1 LERGKE
7 GQRHV
12 CFWLSVTVSPVFTR
26 GQDTIFLLRHSRD
39 VGPTR

>member
-12 CFWLSVTVSPVFTR
+12 RFWLSVTVFT
-26 GQDTIFLLRHSRD
+26 GLHPGTGHDFFLASQ
-39 VGPTR
+39 

>member
-1 LERGKE
+1 LKRGKE

-12 CFWLSVTVSPVFTR
+12 RFRVSVVYTRTSTR

-39 VGPTR
+39 ASIR